1 MDVSDSFNK
10 SLGNQG
16 CKAMLRDDLT
26 SSMKDAMRAKDKRK
40 LSTVR
45 LVLAA
50 IKESD
55 IASRGADTADVDD
68 DARVVEIL
76 TKMVKQRRDSIKAYE
91 EAGRCELAEQE
102 KDEIGIIQEFL
113 PKQMSDDEIKAACEA
128 VVAELG
134 ATGLKD
140 IGRCMGALKA
150 KYAGQM
156 DFAKGSVTIKGMLS

>member
-1 MDVSDSFNK
+1 
-10 SLGNQG
+10 
-16 CKAMLRDDLT
+16 MLREDLT
-26 SSMKDAMRAKDKRK
+26 QAMKNAMRAKDKQK

-55 IASRGADTADVDD
+55 IAARGSDAADGGD
-68 DARVVEIL
+68 DAKVIEIL

-102 KDEIGIIQEFL
+102 KGEIAIIEEFL
-113 PKQMSDDEIKAACEA
+113 PTQMSEGEIKAACEA
-128 VVAELG
+128 IVAELG
-134 ATGLKD
+134 AEGLKD
-140 IGRCMGALKA
+140 IGRCMGALKG

-156 DFAKGSVTIKGMLS
+156 DFAKASVTIKGLLS

>member
-1 MDVSDSFNK
+1 
-10 SLGNQG
+10 
-16 CKAMLRDDLT
+16 
-26 SSMKDAMRAKDKRK
+26 MKEAMRAKDKRK

-45 LVLAA
+45 LILAA

-55 IASRGADTADVDD
+55 IAARGSDMADVDD
-68 DARVVEIL
+68 NAKIIEIL
-76 TKMVKQRRDSIKAYE
+76 SKMVKQRRDSIKAYE

-102 KDEIGIIQEFL
+102 KDEISIIQEFL
-113 PKQMSDDEIKAACEA
+113 PKQMTEAEIKIACET
-128 VVAELG
+128 VVTELG

-140 IGRCMGALKA
+140 IGRCMGALKG

>member
-1 MDVSDSFNK
+1 
-10 SLGNQG
+10 
-16 CKAMLRDDLT
+16 MLRDDLT
-26 SSMKDAMRAKDKRK
+26 AAMKDAMRAKDKRK

-45 LVLAA
+45 LILAA

-55 IASRGADTADVDD
+55 IAARGTDNADIDD
-68 DARVVEIL
+68 DAKVIDIL
-76 TKMVKQRRDSIKAYE
+76 SKMVKQRRDSIKAYE

-102 KDEIGIIQEFL
+102 KDEITIIQEFL
-113 PKQMSDDEIKAACEA
+113 PKQMDEDEIKAACDA

-156 DFAKGSVTIKGMLS
+156 DFAKASVTIKGMLS

>member
-1 MDVSDSFNK
+1 
-10 SLGNQG
+10 
-16 CKAMLRDDLT
+16 MLRDDLT
-26 SSMKDAMRAKDKRK
+26 NAMKDAMRAKAKRK

-55 IASRGADTADVDD
+55 IAARGSDTTDADD
-68 DARVVEIL
+68 DAVVISIL
-76 TKMVKQRRDSIKAYE
+76 SKMVKQRNDSVKAYE

-102 KDEIGIIQEFL
+102 KEEITIIQEFL
-113 PKQMSDDEIKAACEA
+113 PKQLDGDEIKAACEA

-134 ATGLKD
+134 AVGLKD
-140 IGRCMGALKA
+140 IGRCMAALKG

-156 DFAKGSVTIKGMLS
+156 DFAKASLTIKGMLS